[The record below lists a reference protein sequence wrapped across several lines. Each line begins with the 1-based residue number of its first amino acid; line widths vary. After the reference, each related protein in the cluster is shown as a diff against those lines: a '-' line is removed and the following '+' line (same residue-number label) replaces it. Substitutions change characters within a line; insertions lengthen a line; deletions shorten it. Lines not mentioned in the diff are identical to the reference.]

1 LSNGIVDLW
10 RRNCH
15 ECHGGLA
22 NEKIQT
28 DLMMET
34 VAKSISHCLVVCRS
48 GGLKNPWFVE
58 AKLQRIGEE
67 ESGGSIFNGFGG
79 K

>member
-1 LSNGIVDLW
+1 MSWWFGQRKNTNRSDDG
-10 RRNCH
+10 
-15 ECHGGLA
+15 
-22 NEKIQT
+22 
-28 DLMMET
+28 MET